1 MAGSTESLH
10 RGLDWMTNILK
21 WIAWGGLAAL
31 TLFHAVLL
39 YIAEIGFKFNQS
51 GSTPGDLQYGWLV
64 LLFKVLGLA
73 LASRTG
79 FVLLL
84 VGIID
89 WGAGIFFFGMH
100 NQHLCFGK
108 ALLND
113 WFGFLFVLLALIY
126 FAVRQWQ
133 LRQVQSY
140 ST

>member
-39 YIAEIGFKFNQS
+39 YIAEIGVKVNQS
-51 GSTPGDLQYGWLV
+51 GSTPRDLQYGWLV
-64 LLFKVLGLA
+64 LLFTLLRLS

-79 FVLLL
+79 FGSLL

-89 WGAGIFFFGMH
+89 CGSGIFFF
-100 NQHLCFGK
+100 C
-108 ALLND
+108 
-113 WFGFLFVLLALIY
+113 
-126 FAVRQWQ
+126 
-133 LRQVQSY
+133 
-140 ST
+140 